1 MVLLKDRELKM
12 VEVFKTNIQQQTQAE
27 ILLAV
32 LGQHFPHSR
41 INFDL
46 EDCDK
51 ILRVE
56 GKIVSTSQII
66 EIVNSNGYY
75 CEVLE

>member
-1 MVLLKDRELKM
+1 M
-12 VEVFKTNIQQQTQAE
+12 VEVFKTNISDKTIANKIAE
-27 ILLAV
+27 DLHS
-32 LGQHFPHSR
+32 HFPGGK

-56 GKIVSTSQII
+56 SDKVHPNEVTKILTHK
-66 EIVNSNGYY
+66 GYL

>member
-1 MVLLKDRELKM
+1 M
-12 VEVFKTNIQQQTQAE
+12 VEVFKTNVEDKKIADKITAE
-27 ILLAV
+27 LQKLF
-32 LGQHFPHSR
+32 GGN

-56 GKIVSTSQII
+56 SDEIIPEKIS
-66 EIVNSNGYY
+66 
-75 CEVLE
+75 EVLACKGFNCELLE

>member
-1 MVLLKDRELKM
+1 M
-12 VEVFKTNIQQQTQAE
+12 VEVFKTNVKDKIIADKITAE
-27 ILLAV
+27 L
-32 LGQHFPHSR
+32 HSLFGGN

-46 EDCDK
+46 DDCDK

-56 GKIVSTSQII
+56 NKEIIPEKISEVLNCKGFT
-66 EIVNSNGYY
+66 

>member
-1 MVLLKDRELKM
+1 M
-12 VEVFKTNIQQQTQAE
+12 VEVFKTNVEDKTIADNIAAE
-27 ILLAV
+27 LRELF
-32 LGQHFPHSR
+32 GGN

-46 EDCDK
+46 DDCDK

-56 GKIVSTSQII
+56 SEEIIPEKISEVLFRKGFI
-66 EIVNSNGYY
+66 

>member
-1 MVLLKDRELKM
+1 M
-12 VEVFKTNIQQQTQAE
+12 VEVFKTNIHDKTTANN
-27 ILLAV
+27 ILADLYN
-32 LGQHFPHSR
+32 HFPSFK

-46 EDCDK
+46 DDCDK

-56 GKIVSTSQII
+56 SEKVVPEEVTKIL
-66 EIVNSNGYY
+66 NYKGFY

>member
-1 MVLLKDRELKM
+1 M
-12 VEVFKTNIQQQTQAE
+12 VEVFKTNIRDKMTAHIVTAHLYE
-27 ILLAV
+27 
-32 LGQHFPHSR
+32 HFPGGK

-56 GKIVSTSQII
+56 SDKVHPNEVTKILTHK
-66 EIVNSNGYY
+66 GYL